1 MSEGQATQDEVTRQ
15 RVLESAAALFARQG
29 IDGVTTRAIT
39 DLARANAAAVNY
51 HFGGKDKLSVEV
63 FRTVARASAARRHAG
78 LDRIL
83 AASQESGERPSLRQ
97 IIEIFVDAYVA
108 EDSPRDGALLA
119 HLVLKHRVAPTAWT
133 DAVVR
138 EELDPL
144 ARRFIEVLVSAA
156 PSLPIEQVHWR
167 YHMMVGS
174 VVLTLSDRKAE
185 SRIARL
191 SGGACSLDDP
201 ARVREALIDF
211 CVAAFAGMG
220 DGACAGAD
228 GVRQ

>member
-1 MSEGQATQDEVTRQ
+1 MSEGQATQDELTRQ

-29 IDGVTTRAIT
+29 IDGVTTRAIA
-39 DLARANAAAVNY
+39 DLAKANPAAVNY

-78 LDRIL
+78 LDRIVE
-83 AASQESGERPSLRQ
+83 ASAGSGRPPSLRR
-97 IIEIFVDAYVA
+97 IIEVFVDAYVA
-108 EDSPRDGALLA
+108 EDSPRNGALLA

-144 ARRFIEVLVSAA
+144 ARRFIEVLVTAA
-156 PSLPIEQVHWR
+156 PHLSIEQVHWR

-191 SGGACSLDDP
+191 SGGTCSLDDP
-201 ARVREALIDF
+201 VRMRQALIDF
-211 CVAAFAGMG
+211 CVAAFAGPQ
-220 DGACAGAD
+220 DGADAGR
-228 GVRQ
+228 GRQ